1 MLPNCGLIQFIYVL
15 ATVLH
20 PVSVRKG
27 VMRISVLTTDSVPKL
42 GGIAD
47 YLNGLMSS
55 TVNEIQWN
63 LRTTA
68 SGSPEE
74 DRLLPYPVH
83 RFSVSTR
90 RLGDHFGDGF
100 APIRKLNTLRW
111 LRYRRKENFDL
122 VKKTVEE
129 DNPDAILFP
138 RWAEDTHPWL
148 QACIDMGIQYIII
161 AFGLE
166 IVMPVSSR
174 MEAVRENDF
183 AKAALVYAD
192 SRFVADL
199 VRILAGE
206 DTPVLVLNPGVTPGK
221 MEVIPEELASSTIQ
235 GIGLEGRFILAMGRL
250 VHRKGFDL
258 AVEAFDMIAGD
269 WPEVDLAIAGDGD
282 DRREVEAAVENSR
295 NKDRIRMLGRI
306 SEREKHALFQ
316 KCEFYVM
323 PNRPVEGDIEG
334 FGIVFLEA
342 NFYGKAV
349 IGGNNGGV
357 SDAIAHEETGLL
369 VDTPD
374 TVALADAMGRLL
386 KNRDLASAYGRTGRE
401 RVLNDFQWSHLS
413 QIFLRGIDK
422 HFRG

>member
-1 MLPNCGLIQFIYVL
+1 
-15 ATVLH
+15 
-20 PVSVRKG
+20 
-27 VMRISVLTTDSVPKL
+27 MRISVLATDSVPNI

-63 LRTTA
+63 LKTTA
-68 SGSPEE
+68 PGSPEE
-74 DRLLPYPVH
+74 DHLLPYPVH
-83 RFSVSTR
+83 HFSVSTR

-100 APIRKLNTLRW
+100 APVRKLNTLRW
-111 LRYRRKENFDL
+111 LRYRRKEDFNL

-138 RWAEDTHPWL
+138 RWTESSHPWF
-148 QACIDMGIQYIII
+148 QACVDMGIQYIII

-166 IVMPVSSR
+166 IVMPVSSK
-174 MEAVRENDF
+174 METARKSDF

-192 SRFVADL
+192 SHFVADL

-206 DTPVLVLNPGVTPGK
+206 DTPVLVLNPGVTPEK
-221 MEVIPEELASSTIQ
+221 METIPEELAASTIQ
-235 GIGLEGRFILAMGRL
+235 GIGLEDRFILAMGRL

-258 AVEAFDMIAGD
+258 AVEAFDRIAED
-269 WPEVDLAIAGDGD
+269 WPEVDLVVAGDGD
-282 DRREVEAAVENSR
+282 DRREVEVTVENSR

-323 PNRPVEGDIEG
+323 PNRPVEEDIEG

-342 NFYGKAV
+342 NYYGKAV

-357 SDAIAHEETGLL
+357 CDAIEHEETGLL
-369 VDTPD
+369 VDIPD
-374 TVALADAMGRLL
+374 TVALAEAMERLL
-386 KNRDLASAYGRTGRE
+386 KDRDLASAYGRTGRE

-422 HFRG
+422 YLRG